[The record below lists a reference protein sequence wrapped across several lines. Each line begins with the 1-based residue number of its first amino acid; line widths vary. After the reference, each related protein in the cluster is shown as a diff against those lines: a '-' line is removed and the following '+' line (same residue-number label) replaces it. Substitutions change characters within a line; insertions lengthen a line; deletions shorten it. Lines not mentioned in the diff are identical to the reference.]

1 MQHTTLIVPGLHGS
15 GPDHWQS
22 WIETQVPDARRVP
35 DIDWERPILARWANA
50 VRDAIDASPGPVWV
64 VAHSF
69 GCLASVVAVADRPE
83 RVAGLML
90 VAPADPDRFT
100 TAGLRD
106 EASYHPQDSLAQWIP
121 RDPLPAP
128 SLVVASTNDPW
139 VRLSSAAYWAECW
152 GSQLLDIGAAGHIN
166 VDSGHGPRGPRAC
179 AYSRRSRPPALICR
193 SAASTKPRST
203 AAAARARWPDCAT
216 APARS
221 PASER
226 SVSHRSPG
234 SARTP
239 GLFSVDARPPE
250 NPRPT

>member
-50 VRDAIDASPGPVWV
+50 VRDAIDTSPGPVWV

-69 GCLASVVAVADRPE
+69 GCLASVVAAADRPD

-100 TAGLRD
+100 PAGLRD
-106 EASYHPQDSLAQWIP
+106 ATDYHDQDSLAQWIP
-121 RDPLPAP
+121 RHALPAP

-139 VRLSSAAYWAECW
+139 VRLSSAAYWADCW
-152 GSQLLDIGAAGHIN
+152 GSQLVDIGPAGHIN
-166 VDSGHGPRGPRAC
+166 VDSGHGPWPQGLCLLQALQAACSDLPLGSIDETPVNRRGRQ
-179 AYSRRSRPPALICR
+179 SAL
-193 SAASTKPRST
+193 
-203 AAAARARWPDCAT
+203 ARLR
-216 APARS
+216 
-221 PASER
+221 
-226 SVSHRSPG
+226 HRTRQIAG
-234 SARTP
+234 I
-239 GLFSVDARPPE
+239 
-250 NPRPT
+250 

>member
-15 GPDHWQS
+15 GPDHWQT
-22 WIETQVPDARRVP
+22 WLEQQLPDARRVP

-69 GCLASVVAVADRPE
+69 GCLASVVAAADRPN

-100 TAGLRD
+100 PGGLRD
-106 EASYHPQDSLAQWIP
+106 PGAYPDQASLSQWIP
-121 RDPLPAP
+121 RQVLDAP

-152 GSQLLDIGAAGHIN
+152 GSHLEEIGAAGHIN
-166 VDSGHGPRGPRAC
+166 VESGHGPWPRGLALLQALQTAC
-179 AYSRRSRPPALICR
+179 DDLPLGCIDEWRLNRRGRHGAL
-193 SAASTKPRST
+193 
-203 AAAARARWPDCAT
+203 ARLR
-216 APARS
+216 
-221 PASER
+221 
-226 SVSHRSPG
+226 HRTRQETG
-234 SARTP
+234 I
-239 GLFSVDARPPE
+239 
-250 NPRPT
+250 